1 MENIHKI
8 ILILSIIFMWAPM
21 LRPPVHKILRN
32 RKTYTG
38 FMYFSVLLPIIS
50 FATWNID
57 LSEKEKSSAFMAFYP
72 IIYLFVYK
80 IFDNII
86 LKKYNRHLIY
96 TVQYNVVWVDDES
109 DNAKSLDNLFEF
121 LLIMVPILI
130 PWGLS
135 FLILQYCC

>member
-1 MENIHKI
+1 
-8 ILILSIIFMWAPM
+8 
-21 LRPPVHKILRN
+21 
-32 RKTYTG
+32 
-38 FMYFSVLLPIIS
+38 MYFSILLPIIS

-57 LSEKEKSSAFMAFYP
+57 LPENEKSSAFMAFYP
-72 IIYLFVYK
+72 IIYLVMYK

-96 TVQYNVVWVDDES
+96 TVKYNVLWVDDES

-135 FLILQYCC
+135 FLILKYCC